1 MMYHLTTASR
11 ITTGQDYVC
20 DFTVPDYFQLL
31 NVALKKCKKEE
42 KTVLTQNKKFSLCT
56 SKHPEGNKCSKN
68 LLIVFPFFL
77 IKVNI

>member
-42 KTVLTQNKKFSLCT
+42 KTVLTQNKKFSLLQNT
-56 SKHPEGNKCSKN
+56 QKETN
-68 LLIVFPFFL
+68 V
-77 IKVNI
+77 